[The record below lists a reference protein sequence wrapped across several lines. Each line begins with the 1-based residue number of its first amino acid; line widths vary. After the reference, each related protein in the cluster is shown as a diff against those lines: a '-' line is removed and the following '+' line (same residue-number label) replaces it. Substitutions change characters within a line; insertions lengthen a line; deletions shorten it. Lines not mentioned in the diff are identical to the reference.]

1 MSNLLR
7 ISATALAANQN
18 VLNVVGNNIANVNT
32 AGYSRQQAV
41 LSPIPGQYSGSGY
54 YGKGVEV
61 TTVNRI
67 YDAFLTRQ
75 AATSKAVAAG
85 DSIRSSYMQQL
96 ESLFPGGENG
106 LGATISDLFN
116 SFSDIANAPTDLTAR
131 GVTLARAEEMAHRFR
146 ATAESINEL
155 RIGVREQLRVDVT
168 AINNLASQIASVNK
182 EIAMA
187 VGSGQ
192 TPNDLLDKR
201 DQLVRDLNRY
211 VQTTNIPADDGTLT
225 LFVAGSQPLV
235 LGSTTSPVSLVQD
248 EFNNPN
254 QLRLAIT
261 VNGKQRAI
269 DTGMLGGGEVSG
281 LLRVYGEDLVH
292 AENLLGRMALSIGTL
307 MNNQQALGLDLNGKA
322 GNPLFN
328 LSAIQDALAATTNKG
343 NVTTMAVSIT
353 QDDATGTPNG
363 MSDLLASNYEVTFTG
378 PTTATVTRLSDGV
391 RQTVTFADNPDNATL
406 DLEAEFDGLRLSIPA
421 GSIPIAGDRFTVMP
435 YATASRS
442 MSVGFTSPKEL
453 AMARP
458 ITAEAGTNNKGALTL
473 DGLLARSVPT
483 TPGPDVSLY
492 FISANQYVRS
502 DDTNYGPLVAAL
514 NALDPNSPTYA
525 ADYATA
531 IAAHPVGEIYNY
543 TPGKAIEADG
553 ASNPATA
560 FDPDVDW
567 GWSLTLKGVPQPGDS
582 FTVKTNPY
590 TQLDAANAQAMLDL
604 RDTQLFDNAPLTD
617 GYASLIADIG
627 TKTLGAKQSAAVSES
642 IAVSIE
648 QDRTAVSGVNLDEE
662 AARLLQFQ
670 QAYQAAG
677 KAMQVAQ
684 TLFDTLMSSIRS

>member
-7 ISATALAANQN
+7 IGATALAANQN

-32 AGYSRQQAV
+32 TGYTRQQAV
-41 LSPIPGQYSGSGY
+41 LAPLPGQATGSGY

-116 SFSDIANAPTDLTAR
+116 SFSDIANAPSDLTAR

-146 ATAESINEL
+146 STSESINEL
-155 RIGVREQLRVDVT
+155 RIGVREQLKVNVT
-168 AINNLASQIASVNK
+168 AINSLASQIASVNK
-182 EIAMA
+182 EIALA
-187 VGSGQ
+187 LGSGH

-201 DQLVRDLNRY
+201 EQLVRDLNRY
-211 VQTTNIPADDGTLT
+211 VQTTNIQADDGTLT
-225 LFVAGSQPLV
+225 VFLAGSQPLV
-235 LGSTTSPVSLVQD
+235 LGMQTSPVSLTQD
-248 EFNNPN
+248 EFNNPS
-254 QLRLAIT
+254 QLRLSIT
-261 VNGKQRAI
+261 VNGKQRTI
-269 DTGMLGGGEVSG
+269 DTGMLGGGEVPS
-281 LLRVYGEDLVH
+281 LLRFYSDDLVH

-307 MNNQQALGLDLNGKA
+307 MNNQQALGLDLNGKV

-328 LSAIQDALAATTNKG
+328 LEAIQGALAATTNKG
-343 NVTTMAVSIT
+343 TATTLTVAIT
-353 QDDATGTPNG
+353 QDDATGMPNG
-363 MSDLLASNYEVTFTG
+363 MANLLASNYEVTFTG
-378 PTTATVTRLSDGV
+378 PNTATVTRLSDGV
-391 RQTVTFADNPDNATL
+391 RQSVTFADNPDNAST
-406 DLEAEFDGLRLSIPA
+406 DLEAEFDGLRLSIPS
-421 GSIPIAGDRFTVMP
+421 GTTPVSGDRFTVMP

-442 MSVGFTSPKEL
+442 MTVAFTSPKEL

-458 ITAEAGTNNKGALTL
+458 ITAEAGADNKGALTL
-473 DGLLARSVPT
+473 EGLLTRSVPGT
-483 TPGPDVSLY
+483 TGPDVSLY

-502 DDTNYGPLVAAL
+502 DDANYAAL
-514 NALDPNSPTYA
+514 VTALDALDPNSPTYA
-525 ADYATA
+525 ADYAA
-531 IAAHPVGEIYNY
+531 AVAAHPAAEIYNY
-543 TPGKAIEADG
+543 TPGKTIEADG
-553 ASNPATA
+553 RTTNLPY
-560 FDPDVDW
+560 DPDTEW
-567 GWSLTLKGVPQPGDS
+567 GWSLTLKGVPAAGDS

-604 RDTQLFDNAPLTD
+604 RDVQLFDEAPLTD

-627 TKTLGAKQSAAVSES
+627 TKTLGAKQTAAVSES

-648 QDRTAVSGVNLDEE
+648 QDRMAVAGVNLDEE

-684 TLFDTLMSSIRS
+684 TLFDTLIASIRA